1 VKRINIPP
9 GCHHFFEQFCK
20 SVYVYT
26 IFNTSQQSCI
36 PHLFQ
41 HNPPSPIQDIKC
53 FSNNWCAR
61 TAKTLKFTINE
72 KRKEGKSFMW
82 AAHDF
87 GAKPA
92 TLSRWVA
99 GMGPL
104 YEEDIRKLAVS
115 IGILTYITLGF
126 PMPDDTYQEN
136 SQ

>member
-1 VKRINIPP
+1 MD
-9 GCHHFFEQFCK
+9 EQEELREWGLTEKLPAAF
-20 SVYVYT
+20 V
-26 IFNTSQQSCI
+26 
-36 PHLFQ
+36 
-41 HNPPSPIQDIKC
+41 
-53 FSNNWCAR
+53 
-61 TAKTLKFTINE
+61 KTLKYTINE

-104 YEEDIRKLAVS
+104 YEEDIRKLAVT
-115 IGILTYITLGF
+115 IGPLIYITLGL
-126 PMPDDTYQEN
+126 PVLYDIYKEN

>member
-1 VKRINIPP
+1 MD
-9 GCHHFFEQFCK
+9 EQEELREWGLTEKLPVAF
-20 SVYVYT
+20 V
-26 IFNTSQQSCI
+26 
-36 PHLFQ
+36 
-41 HNPPSPIQDIKC
+41 
-53 FSNNWCAR
+53 
-61 TAKTLKFTINE
+61 KTLKYTINE

-87 GAKPA
+87 GSKPA

-126 PMPDDTYQEN
+126 PMPDDTYQEI